1 LIASYLVRRL
11 LIIVKVTS
19 ADSTADAKS
28 KDSDIFNADDNKNDK
43 KSIIKRQEALAK
55 AFHERMAEGQ
65 TYERTG
71 KYREKFFDKV
81 IKKAEKVSFSTKS
94 P

>member
-1 LIASYLVRRL
+1 VSYLVRRL
-11 LIIVKVTS
+11 IIIVKATS
-19 ADSTADAKS
+19 ADSIADAKS
-28 KDSDIFNADDNKNDK
+28 KDSDIFDANDNENNK

-55 AFHERMAEGQ
+55 AFRERMAEGQ

-71 KYREKFFDKV
+71 TYREKFFGKV
-81 IKKAEKVSFSTKS
+81 IKKAEKVSFSASS